1 MGEVRDARGRFRPGM
16 TGNAGGR
23 PRGIASAVRE
33 GADVDALIATLY
45 SIAKDPIARAA
56 DRISA
61 VRELLDRGW
70 GKAPA
75 FQPMEGSDPLE
86 MSELDRAIREIAAQF
101 VGRCTETLEAN

>member
-1 MGEVRDARGRFRPGM
+1 MSERRDTRGRFRPGM

-23 PRGIASAVRE
+23 PRGVASAVRE
-33 GADVDALIATLY
+33 SADIETLLQTLVSIATNL
-45 SIAKDPIARAA
+45 DARAA

-75 FQPMEGSDPLE
+75 FQPMEGPDPLE
-86 MSELDRAIREIAAQF
+86 MNELDLAIRQIAAQLT
-101 VGRCTETLEAN
+101 GRRTETPEAN